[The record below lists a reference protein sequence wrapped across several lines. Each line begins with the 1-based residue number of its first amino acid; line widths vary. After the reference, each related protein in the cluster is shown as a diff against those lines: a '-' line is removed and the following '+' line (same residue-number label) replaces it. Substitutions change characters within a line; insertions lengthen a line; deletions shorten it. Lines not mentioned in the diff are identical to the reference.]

1 MELTNFIE
9 TDIVWSFVIGF
20 FTLLFFMG
28 LVFAL
33 LFKDQFKETMRSFV
47 ENHIVT
53 NFDDEPYKSIYDI
66 EVDAEVLDNVPRH
79 NQED

>member
-9 TDIVWSFVIGF
+9 THIVWSFVIGF

-53 NFDDEPYKSIYDI
+53 DYDDEPYKSIHDI

-79 NQED
+79 KQED